1 MQEEINQDVLEL
13 QLAEEVVPAEE
24 IMNMEERVEHHEH
37 APDVEVDQSNMI
49 VESGSTILFPTIL
62 PQVDQSNMIVRQV
75 GAEEEVRKAVGTGSG
90 PDVMAL
96 SQEWGVM
103 ARGQEIVD
111 TTMVAGSLRV
121 PEENQHE
128 LQ

>member
-1 MQEEINQDVLEL
+1 MQEEIDQDVLEF
-13 QLAEEVVPAEE
+13 QPAEEVVFAEE
-24 IMNMEERVEHHEH
+24 IMNVEEHVEHHEH
-37 APDVEVDQSNMI
+37 APGVEVDLSNMI

-75 GAEEEVRKAVGTGSG
+75 GAEEEVCKAVGIGSG
-90 PDVMAL
+90 PGVMAL

-103 ARGQEIVD
+103 ARGQED

-121 PEENQHE
+121 PEESQHE